1 MIRRLLSPALLTCA
15 LVLAGCAGTGQTA
28 SPVASGTAAPS
39 PAGSAPAASPSATA
53 SRTAPT
59 PTPSASAE
67 PDCRKLK
74 CIALTYDDGPS
85 TLTPQLLKAFTDRK
99 ATATLFMLGNA
110 AETYPETVRKAHQ
123 QDFEIANHTYDH
135 KPINELSDEKVAW
148 EVSKTNKV
156 LAKITGETP
165 TLMRP
170 PYAARTTRTDRVV
183 GRNGLAVVVWNNSP
197 EDWVASNQSA
207 EAITRLTLQRSSR
220 NSIILMHDIHPWT
233 VDAAPAI
240 IDGLHKQGYTLV
252 TVSQLLGSTKP
263 GTVHPK
269 A

>member
-99 ATATLFMLGNA
+99 ATATLFMLGNG

-135 KPINELSDEKVAW
+135 KPINELSDE
-148 EVSKTNKV
+148 
-156 LAKITGETP
+156 
-165 TLMRP
+165 
-170 PYAARTTRTDRVV
+170 
-183 GRNGLAVVVWNNSP
+183 
-197 EDWVASNQSA
+197 
-207 EAITRLTLQRSSR
+207 
-220 NSIILMHDIHPWT
+220 
-233 VDAAPAI
+233 
-240 IDGLHKQGYTLV
+240 
-252 TVSQLLGSTKP
+252 
-263 GTVHPK
+263 
-269 A
+269 

>member
-1 MIRRLLSPALLTCA
+1 MIRRLLSPTLLACTVA
-15 LVLAGCAGTGQTA
+15 LAGCAASTPTYSSGAGGTT
-28 SPVASGTAAPS
+28 
-39 PAGSAPAASPSATA
+39 SPSATGSTPA
-53 SRTAPT
+53 SSPT
-59 PTPSASAE
+59 PTPSATTE

-123 QDFEIANHTYDH
+123 QGFEIANHTYDH
-135 KPINELSDEKVAW
+135 KPISGLSDEKVAW
-148 EVSKTNKV
+148 EVAQTNKA
-156 LAKITGETP
+156 LARITGQTP

-170 PYAARTTRTDRVV
+170 PYAARTSRTDRVV

-233 VDAAPAI
+233 VEAAPAI
-240 IDGLHKQGYTLV
+240 IDGLHEQGYTLV
-252 TVSQLLGSTKP
+252 TVSQLLGSTTP
-263 GTVHPK
+263 GAVHPK